1 MEMMFSGLAGA
12 RLDRPSQNTTILSY
26 YVTSEDL
33 SMIVGAQMRA
43 ARAALNW
50 SIENLAEKSGVSAR
64 TIMRL
69 EAVDGVP
76 PGRTQTL
83 FNIKAALEAGGI
95 AFTGTATD
103 RPGIQL
109 LRVSKGD

>member
-1 MEMMFSGLAGA
+1 
-12 RLDRPSQNTTILSY
+12 
-26 YVTSEDL
+26 
-33 SMIVGAQMRA
+33 MIVGAQMRA

-50 SIENLAEKSGVSAR
+50 SIEDLAEKSGVSAR

-76 PGRTQTL
+76 PGRSQTL
-83 FNIKAALEAGGI
+83 FDIKAALEAGGI

-109 LRVSKGD
+109 LRASRGDK

>member
-1 MEMMFSGLAGA
+1 
-12 RLDRPSQNTTILSY
+12 
-26 YVTSEDL
+26 
-33 SMIVGAQMRA
+33 
-43 ARAALNW
+43 
-50 SIENLAEKSGVSAR
+50 
-64 TIMRL
+64 MRL

-83 FNIKAALEAGGI
+83 FDIKAALEAGGI

-109 LRVSKGD
+109 LRASRGDK